1 MNFDLKVKED
11 ASLNYAKLSY
21 ELGNPYKSVAV
32 VLQGFLKSYPKSS
45 SYEEITGLLVTSY
58 LYQQDYQGALD
69 YLKKN
74 KSSQNQN
81 LSYEISYY
89 RAIQLFNLN
98 KPQEALPYFQSG
110 KKSITTSI
118 KATSLYW
125 SAETNYRLGNFQ
137 ESLDEFITFKKIA
150 SKEIKE
156 YKFIDYNIGY
166 SYFKLK
172 EYSTAAILFEKFI
185 NTNNED
191 MKMNDDATIRMGDS
205 FFATKEY
212 IKSINAYKKVVDQ
225 FGASAD
231 YAQYQMAMSYG
242 FLKNNDYKI
251 SQLENLLTNFE
262 LSNFRDDA
270 LFQLGNSYSAQK
282 DNKNA
287 HRVYKTLFKNF
298 PRSSYI
304 SRALLRDGL
313 LFYND
318 DENQKA
324 LKNYKEIVTKYP
336 NSAEAKEA
344 VTNAKNVYIDLGTV
358 DEYAIWAKG
367 ISFINITDAEIDNT
381 TYEAAENKFLANDIL
396 KAMEG
401 FKKYIKAFPKGLHA
415 LQANFYLAQLLV
427 KTNLQ
432 EDAVSNY
439 QYVINQPQSEFSEEA
454 LNKLSQLL
462 LEKEDWSNAIP
473 LLERLEIEANVPLNI
488 IYAQSQYGYLVR
500 YDKASGEKVDIKP
513 YPKKNEKAYR
523 WNWDAPLIISPH
535 NNKRLYFAANKLFRS
550 DDQGNSWKA
559 ISGDLTRQID
569 RNTMPVMGKVWSM
582 DEVAKNKST
591 TIYGN
596 IVALSES
603 PKQEDMVYVGTDDG
617 LIQITSD
624 AGVNWKKIE
633 SISGVPSKTYVNMV
647 LASSHSENTVF
658 AVFNNHKNGD
668 FKPYVYRSRDKG
680 ASWTSITSNLPER
693 GSAYC
698 IAEDHINPNL
708 LFVGTEFGVFVSVD
722 GGGKWTQLKSGIPT
736 VAIRDMEIQKRENDL
751 VLGTF
756 GRGFYVLDNYT
767 PLREIS
773 EEGLENDVAKIYSI
787 KDGEMYI
794 EGAKLGR
801 RGKTFQ
807 GEAYFTTPNPRIGAV
822 FTYYIKEA
830 PKSLKKIRQ
839 ENEKELIKNNSAVPY
854 PTFNEMRAEDNE
866 EKPYLLFTIS
876 DNSGKVVRKIKT
888 GYSSGIKRLVWDLR
902 LESQSP
908 VSLKSREP
916 KSIYQGYDYGRM
928 ALPGQY
934 TVSMNQVIRGK
945 ITELVRPVSFNLKFL
960 EINKQIGFDRTSI
973 ELFAGEAAVLR
984 NKLGKA
990 NKVTNDFT
998 KRIKYMEAAI
1008 ISTAAVDNKLLGD
1021 VISIQK
1027 YLQEISIKLYGDN
1040 SLTKREFETS
1050 PSINTRLGTVVY
1062 YLWRTTSAPT
1072 STQMEQVEIAKND
1085 LNFVMDEL
1093 KSIKTQ
1099 LKDLDRQ
1106 LQANGA
1112 SYTPG
1117 WMPKM
1122 EWE

>member
-1 MNFDLKVKED
+1 MKISFFTILIYFLFFSLNCNKIHGQQTEININTNAHFNHALKLFNSKAYAAAQKKFIDVSENSNQKNGVKADADYYDAMCAIRLNQTDADEKVLNFVDSHPNSNKKNKAYFNVGNYYFANKKAAHALKWYSKVTLDALSLANKKELNFKMGYAFLATKNLDLAKKKFIPLINDSKYGNDARYYFGYISYKQEDYEVAEKTLEEIADDEAYKSEVTYYLLDISFKAGRFDKCIKVGLKLLEKATPKEASEIAKIIGESYFNLKKYNESIPHLRDYRGKKGKWNNTDYYQLGYAYFKQNDYKNAVNNFNKIIDQKNNVSQNAYYNLGECYIYLKKKSEALHAFKSASEMNFDLKVKED

-110 KKSITTSI
+110 KKSVTTSI

-125 SAETNYRLGNFQ
+125 SAETKYRLGNFQ

-282 DNKNA
+282 ENKNA

-488 IYAQSQYGYLVR
+488 IYAQSNLMKGYYQSYEYTKAVEYAEKILLQDKTETIVE
-500 YDKASGEKVDIKP
+500 YDAKIIIARAAFQTQDYAKAEEFYTEVERNASGEL
-513 YPKKNEKAYR
+513 KAESLYYS
-523 WNWDAPLIISPH
+523 A
-535 NNKRLYFAANKLFRS
+535 YFANKKK
-550 DDQGNSWKA
+550 QY
-559 ISGDLTRQID
+559 
-569 RNTMPVMGKVWSM
+569 
-582 DEVAKNKST
+582 EVSNK
-591 TIYGN
+591 TI
-596 IVALSES
+596 
-603 PKQEDMVYVGTDDG
+603 QT
-617 LIQITSD
+617 ITSD
-624 AGVNWKKIE
+624 FSAYKYWGAKSFIIMAKNYYALENSDPYQATYILENIIKNFTQFNDVVNDAKIE
-633 SISGVPSKTYVNMV
+633 
-647 LASSHSENTVF
+647 
-658 AVFNNHKNGD
+658 
-668 FKPYVYRSRDKG
+668 
-680 ASWTSITSNLPER
+680 
-693 GSAYC
+693 
-698 IAEDHINPNL
+698 
-708 LFVGTEFGVFVSVD
+708 
-722 GGGKWTQLKSGIPT
+722 
-736 VAIRDMEIQKRENDL
+736 
-751 VLGTF
+751 
-756 GRGFYVLDNYT
+756 
-767 PLREIS
+767 
-773 EEGLENDVAKIYSI
+773 
-787 KDGEMYI
+787 
-794 EGAKLGR
+794 
-801 RGKTFQ
+801 
-807 GEAYFTTPNPRIGAV
+807 
-822 FTYYIKEA
+822 
-830 PKSLKKIRQ
+830 LKKIKLS
-839 ENEKELIKNNSAVPY
+839 EAKTNNSI
-854 PTFNEMRAEDNE
+854 T
-866 EKPYLLFTIS
+866 T
-876 DNSGKVVRKIKT
+876 
-888 GYSSGIKRLVWDLR
+888 
-902 LESQSP
+902 
-908 VSLKSREP
+908 P
-916 KSIYQGYDYGRM
+916 K
-928 ALPGQY
+928 
-934 TVSMNQVIRGK
+934 N
-945 ITELVRPVSFNLKFL
+945 
-960 EINKQIGFDRTSI
+960 
-973 ELFAGEAAVLR
+973 
-984 NKLGKA
+984 
-990 NKVTNDFT
+990 
-998 KRIKYMEAAI
+998 
-1008 ISTAAVDNKLLGD
+1008 
-1021 VISIQK
+1021 
-1027 YLQEISIKLYGDN
+1027 
-1040 SLTKREFETS
+1040 
-1050 PSINTRLGTVVY
+1050 
-1062 YLWRTTSAPT
+1062 
-1072 STQMEQVEIAKND
+1072 
-1085 LNFVMDEL
+1085 
-1093 KSIKTQ
+1093 
-1099 LKDLDRQ
+1099 
-1106 LQANGA
+1106 
-1112 SYTPG
+1112 
-1117 WMPKM
+1117 
-1122 EWE
+1122 

>member
-1 MNFDLKVKED
+1 
-11 ASLNYAKLSY
+11 
-21 ELGNPYKSVAV
+21 
-32 VLQGFLKSYPKSS
+32 
-45 SYEEITGLLVTSY
+45 LLVTSY

-282 DNKNA
+282 ENKNA

-324 LKNYKEIVTKYP
+324 LKNYKEIITKYP

-396 KAMEG
+396 KAVEG

-488 IYAQSQYGYLVR
+488 IYAQSNLMKGYYQSYEYTKAVEYAEKILLQDKTETIVE
-500 YDKASGEKVDIKP
+500 YDAKIIIARAAFQTQDYAKAEEFYTEVERNASGEL
-513 YPKKNEKAYR
+513 KAESLYYS
-523 WNWDAPLIISPH
+523 A
-535 NNKRLYFAANKLFRS
+535 YFANKKK
-550 DDQGNSWKA
+550 QY
-559 ISGDLTRQID
+559 
-569 RNTMPVMGKVWSM
+569 
-582 DEVAKNKST
+582 EVSNK
-591 TIYGN
+591 TIQ
-596 IVALSES
+596 S
-603 PKQEDMVYVGTDDG
+603 
-617 LIQITSD
+617 ITSD
-624 AGVNWKKIE
+624 FSAYKYWGAKSFVIMAKNYYALENSDPYQATYILENIIKNFTQFNDVVNDAKIE
-633 SISGVPSKTYVNMV
+633 
-647 LASSHSENTVF
+647 
-658 AVFNNHKNGD
+658 
-668 FKPYVYRSRDKG
+668 
-680 ASWTSITSNLPER
+680 
-693 GSAYC
+693 
-698 IAEDHINPNL
+698 
-708 LFVGTEFGVFVSVD
+708 
-722 GGGKWTQLKSGIPT
+722 
-736 VAIRDMEIQKRENDL
+736 
-751 VLGTF
+751 
-756 GRGFYVLDNYT
+756 
-767 PLREIS
+767 
-773 EEGLENDVAKIYSI
+773 
-787 KDGEMYI
+787 
-794 EGAKLGR
+794 
-801 RGKTFQ
+801 
-807 GEAYFTTPNPRIGAV
+807 
-822 FTYYIKEA
+822 
-830 PKSLKKIRQ
+830 LKKIKLS
-839 ENEKELIKNNSAVPY
+839 EAKTNNSI
-854 PTFNEMRAEDNE
+854 T
-866 EKPYLLFTIS
+866 T
-876 DNSGKVVRKIKT
+876 
-888 GYSSGIKRLVWDLR
+888 
-902 LESQSP
+902 
-908 VSLKSREP
+908 P
-916 KSIYQGYDYGRM
+916 K
-928 ALPGQY
+928 
-934 TVSMNQVIRGK
+934 N
-945 ITELVRPVSFNLKFL
+945 
-960 EINKQIGFDRTSI
+960 
-973 ELFAGEAAVLR
+973 
-984 NKLGKA
+984 
-990 NKVTNDFT
+990 
-998 KRIKYMEAAI
+998 
-1008 ISTAAVDNKLLGD
+1008 
-1021 VISIQK
+1021 
-1027 YLQEISIKLYGDN
+1027 
-1040 SLTKREFETS
+1040 
-1050 PSINTRLGTVVY
+1050 
-1062 YLWRTTSAPT
+1062 
-1072 STQMEQVEIAKND
+1072 
-1085 LNFVMDEL
+1085 
-1093 KSIKTQ
+1093 
-1099 LKDLDRQ
+1099 
-1106 LQANGA
+1106 
-1112 SYTPG
+1112 
-1117 WMPKM
+1117 
-1122 EWE
+1122 